1 MEDVYKEISEVKQYI
16 KSLFNEVVQ
25 LELEKSSQQ
34 EFLFDRII
42 YLLELYINNEVELY
56 IKKLLPD
63 IIKRVVDEVREEQG
77 LNHGR

>member
-1 MEDVYKEISEVKQYI
+1 MEDVYREISEVKQYI

-25 LELEKSSQQ
+25 LEMEKSSQQ

-56 IKKLLPD
+56 IKKSLPD
-63 IIKRVVDEVREEQG
+63 IIKRVVDEVRAEQE
-77 LNHGR
+77 LNHGK

>member
-1 MEDVYKEISEVKQYI
+1 MDDVYKEISEVKQYI

-25 LELEKSSQQ
+25 LEMEKSSQQ